1 MKMSKSAHS
10 FIWQQIF
17 IGKPLSGSKFEVRKS
32 GKDSLLMLLPGCQVC
47 PFDREVHF
55 DIEHINR
62 KLQTEVR
69 VGKGK
74 EWVSRQQGDGSNV
87 DESSLPHDGVV
98 T

>member
-1 MKMSKSAHS
+1 
-10 FIWQQIF
+10 
-17 IGKPLSGSKFEVRKS
+17 
-32 GKDSLLMLLPGCQVC
+32 MLLPVC
-47 PFDREVHF
+47 WVCLFEGEIHF

-69 VGKGK
+69 VGKRK

-87 DESSLPHDGVV
+87 DGSSLPHDGVV